1 MLVAYF
7 QLCRHCRNLAVGG
20 CLSSGFHITRCHY
33 FLGHVICRNLPWQ
46 GLWIAFSVYEWQRI
60 YKLHYSAADSILE
73 VLGLTLLMLVKR
85 DEISLSII
93 NFEIVVDKDIYTV
106 VKLIITLE

>member
-1 MLVAYF
+1 M
-7 QLCRHCRNLAVGG
+7 
-20 CLSSGFHITRCHY
+20 
-33 FLGHVICRNLPWQ
+33 
-46 GLWIAFSVYEWQRI
+46 IAFSGCEWHLI
-60 YKLHYSAADSILE
+60 YKLHYAAADLILE
-73 VLGLTLLMLVKR
+73 ELGLTLLMLVKM

>member
-1 MLVAYF
+1 MGLFDVVLKNVR
-7 QLCRHCRNLAVGG
+7 QLADTSLHEDSTPL
-20 CLSSGFHITRCHY
+20 
-33 FLGHVICRNLPWQ
+33 
-46 GLWIAFSVYEWQRI
+46 IAFSGCEWYLI
-60 YKLHYSAADSILE
+60 YKLHYAAADLILE
-73 VLGLTLLMLVKR
+73 VLGLTLLMLVKM

>member
-1 MLVAYF
+1 MLGNQQTPAF
-7 QLCRHCRNLAVGG
+7 
-20 CLSSGFHITRCHY
+20 SSWRFHPT
-33 FLGHVICRNLPWQ
+33 L
-46 GLWIAFSVYEWQRI
+46 IAFSGCEWRLI
-60 YKLHYSAADSILE
+60 YKLHYAAADLILE
-73 VLGLTLLMLVKR
+73 VLGLTLLMLVKM

>member
-1 MLVAYF
+1 M
-7 QLCRHCRNLAVGG
+7 
-20 CLSSGFHITRCHY
+20 
-33 FLGHVICRNLPWQ
+33 
-46 GLWIAFSVYEWQRI
+46 IAFSGCERHLI
-60 YKLHYSAADSILE
+60 YKLHYAAADLILE
-73 VLGLTLLMLVKR
+73 VLGLILLMLVKM

>member
-1 MLVAYF
+1 MLG
-7 QLCRHCRNLAVGG
+7 N
-20 CLSSGFHITRCHY
+20 
-33 FLGHVICRNLPWQ
+33 WQ
-46 GLWIAFSVYEWQRI
+46 TLTLMKIPPTWIAFFGCEWQQI
-60 YKLHYSAADSILE
+60 YKLHYAASDLILE
-73 VLGLTLLMLVKR
+73 VLGLTLLMLVKM

>member
-1 MLVAYF
+1 M
-7 QLCRHCRNLAVGG
+7 
-20 CLSSGFHITRCHY
+20 
-33 FLGHVICRNLPWQ
+33 
-46 GLWIAFSVYEWQRI
+46 
-60 YKLHYSAADSILE
+60 ADLILE
-73 VLGLTLLMLVKR
+73 VLGLTLLMLVKM